1 MKKPIRFYLAVFG
14 GKLMIKLMRLMKR
27 NATNLPGEASLIFF
41 PKLLHYIDMPEKVI
55 EIKGTKRKKNVS
67 NMISDILE
75 GNGYEFISNRF
86 GGNVDTGIAS
96 ILLSDCT
103 FSGKCRAKMAVFEV
117 DERSAGRI
125 LPFVKPDYLVCTNLQ
140 RDSMKRNAHTEYIF
154 NFLNSNISD
163 KTTLILNADDI
174 ISSSL
179 RPENKRAY
187 FGIKRQ
193 PNEESNDKSIICD
206 AVLCPKCHAHL
217 VFDFKRYNHIGL
229 AHCEKC
235 GYKNPTANYCV
246 ENIDYENKKLIIN
259 HNGTTEEYPLVEKR
273 ITDIY
278 NTSSAIALTR
288 EFGVSHENVVKILS
302 KAKIVK
308 TRYDNYRIGNHE
320 IIISLA
326 KGQNPVA
333 CSGVCNAVSKESG
346 NKAVIMILEDYY
358 DAQRTSENLAWIYE
372 TDFEYLNDDSI
383 KQIIVGGKRCSDYL
397 LRLLMAGIDREKIS
411 ICDSETDT
419 VSFIKPENAEKIMIM
434 YDLFNTKSLDIIKT
448 QLEEKLGGKK
458 S

>member
-1 MKKPIRFYLAVFG
+1 MKKPFRFYLSVFG
-14 GKLMIKLMRLMKR
+14 GKLMIKLMRMMKR

-55 EIKGTKRKKNVS
+55 VITGTNGKTTVS

-96 ILLSDCT
+96 ILLDNCT
-103 FSGKCRAKMAVFEV
+103 FGGKCRAKMAVFEV

-163 KTTLILNADDI
+163 NTKLILNADDI
-174 ISSSL
+174 ISSAL
-179 RPENKRAY
+179 KPNNDRAY
-187 FGIKRQ
+187 FGIRRQ
-193 PNEESNDKSIICD
+193 PDEESNDKSIICD
-206 AVLCPKCHAHL
+206 AVLCPKCKAHL
-217 VFDFKRYNHIGL
+217 IFDFKRYNHIGEV
-229 AHCEKC
+229 HCEKC
-235 GYKNPTANYCV
+235 GYKNPSPNYCV
-246 ENIDYENKKLIIN
+246 EKIDYENRKLVIN
-259 HNGTTEEYPLVEKR
+259 HNGTSEEYPLVEKR

-278 NTSSAIALTR
+278 NTSAVVALTR
-288 EFGVSHENVVKILS
+288 DFGVAHNDVVKILS

-308 TRYDNYRIGNHE
+308 TRYDNYKIGNHE
-320 IIISLA
+320 IVISLA

-333 CSGVCNAVSKESG
+333 CSGVCHSMSKESG
-346 NKAVIMILEDYY
+346 NKAIIMILEDFY
-358 DAQRTSENLAWIYE
+358 DAQKTSENLAWIYE
-372 TDFEYLNDDSI
+372 TDFEYLKDDSI

-397 LRLLMAGIDREKIS
+397 LRLLMAGIDKDKIS

-419 VSFIKPENAEKIMIM
+419 VSFLKPENVEKILIM
-434 YDLFNTKSLDIIKT
+434 YDLFNTKSLNEIKG
-448 QLEEKLGGKK
+448 QLEEKLGGK
-458 S
+458 

>member
-1 MKKPIRFYLAVFG
+1 
-14 GKLMIKLMRLMKR
+14 MIKIMRLMKR
-27 NATNLPGEASLIFF
+27 NATNLPGEAALIFF

-55 EIKGTKRKKNVS
+55 AITGTNGKTTVS

-75 GNGYEFISNRF
+75 GSGCKFISNRF

-96 ILLSDCT
+96 ILLDDCT

-117 DERSAGRI
+117 DERSAGKI
-125 LPFVKPDYLVCTNLQ
+125 LPYVKPDYLVCTNLQ

-154 NFLNSNISD
+154 NFLNNNISD
-163 KTTLILNADDI
+163 NTTLILNADDI
-174 ISSSL
+174 ISSYL
-179 RPENKRAY
+179 KPNNKRAY
-187 FGIKRQ
+187 FSIKRQ
-193 PNEESNDKSIICD
+193 PDEQSNDKSIICD
-206 AVLCPKCHAHL
+206 AVLCPKCHSHL

-235 GYKNPTANYCV
+235 GYKNPNPNYCV
-246 ENIDYENKKLIIN
+246 ENIDYKNKKIIIN
-259 HNGTTEEYPLVEKR
+259 HGGTTEEYPLVEKR

-278 NTSSAIALTR
+278 NTSAAIALTR
-288 EFGVSHENVVKILS
+288 EFGVPHEKIVKILS
-302 KAKIVK
+302 DTKIVK
-308 TRYDNYRIGNHE
+308 TRYDRYKIGNHE

-333 CSGVCNAVSKESG
+333 CSGVCSAVSKESG
-346 NKAVIMILEDYY
+346 NKAVIMILEDFY

-372 TDFEYLNDDSI
+372 TDFEYLNDNSI

-397 LRLLMAGIDREKIS
+397 LRLLMAGIEHDKIN

-419 VSFIKPENAEKIMIM
+419 VSLLNTENIQKIMIM
-434 YDLFNTKSLDIIKT
+434 YDLFNTKSLDIIKN
-448 QLEEKLGGKK
+448 QLEEKLGGN
-458 S
+458 